1 MQFVCLLYYAGN
13 QGQPIGSETQ
23 NRVGGQWMKFLLLA
37 LVLVGVLYVVLIGGK
52 KMSVSAEQPAAIYQ
66 REVERVEKLD
76 DFLQD
81 TVDRQ
86 GSEMDVVK

>member
-1 MQFVCLLYYAGN
+1 
-13 QGQPIGSETQ
+13 
-23 NRVGGQWMKFLLLA
+23 MKFLLLA
-37 LVLVGVLYVVLIGGK
+37 LVVLGVLYVVLIGGK

-86 GSEMDVVK
+86 GSEMDAVK